1 MEDWKKNTIQ
11 SCPTFVRQIT
21 WGEQNHA
28 LRVGRILWTVYA
40 SLCPSPCFMSAF
52 LAPPTM
58 SPRFPPLSNNSPFCS
73 PLMAT
78 LFTSSDCPH
87 PSFLEQEEH
96 NGAIL
101 TSNRNELIILLRSTP
116 PGPSFYMEPMASDR
130 EWSSSSQEKMLL
142 EDEATYLHPTSL
154 GCLLTCHTHKTWD
167 GKVLK
172 SKCLISLTSN
182 LLLLTKHLDLF
193 GRRCGIC
200 WHNITIW
207 SIVNPHLIKN
217 ISKFVIRIHEEF

>member
-1 MEDWKKNTIQ
+1 MKISNQGHFCWKYWKVWRRKKTIIQ
-11 SCPTFVRQIT
+11 PCPAFVRQIT
-21 WGEQNHA
+21 WGKQNHA
-28 LRVGRILWTVYA
+28 LTVGRMGRTVYA

-101 TSNRNELIILLRSTP
+101 TSNRNELMILLRSTP
-116 PGPSFYMEPMASDR
+116 QGQNFYMEPLEHKIHFLIIYDMK
-130 EWSSSSQEKMLL
+130 EKTHKKKMLFR
-142 EDEATYLHPTSL
+142 DTDSHPIDN
-154 GCLLTCHTHKTWD
+154 K
-167 GKVLK
+167 
-172 SKCLISLTSN
+172 
-182 LLLLTKHLDLF
+182 
-193 GRRCGIC
+193 
-200 WHNITIW
+200 
-207 SIVNPHLIKN
+207 
-217 ISKFVIRIHEEF
+217 

>member
-1 MEDWKKNTIQ
+1 MPYFCKTNYLGK
-11 SCPTFVRQIT
+11 
-21 WGEQNHA
+21 QNHA
-28 LRVGRILWTVYA
+28 LTVGRMGRILWTVYA

-101 TSNRNELIILLRSTP
+101 TSNRNELMILLRSTP

-130 EWSSSSQEKMLL
+130 EWKSRSQEKMLL

-167 GKVLK
+167 GKVLM

-182 LLLLTKHLDLF
+182 LLLFILKSFAVDQISWLVWSTLWYLLTQYYNMNRLLCF
-193 GRRCGIC
+193 RWASACA
-200 WHNITIW
+200 WN
-207 SIVNPHLIKN
+207 VAN
-217 ISKFVIRIHEEF
+217 E

>member
-1 MEDWKKNTIQ
+1 MEWKYQFKATLAENVGKFEKPTIQ
-11 SCPTFVRQIT
+11 PCPTFVRQIT
-21 WGEQNHA
+21 WGKQNHA
-28 LRVGRILWTVYA
+28 LTVGRMGRILWTVYA

-101 TSNRNELIILLRSTP
+101 TSNRNELMILLRSTP
-116 PGPSFYMEPMASDR
+116 QGQNFYMEPLEHKIHFLIIYDMK
-130 EWSSSSQEKMLL
+130 EKTLKKKMLCR
-142 EDEATYLHPTSL
+142 DTDSHPIDN
-154 GCLLTCHTHKTWD
+154 K
-167 GKVLK
+167 
-172 SKCLISLTSN
+172 
-182 LLLLTKHLDLF
+182 
-193 GRRCGIC
+193 
-200 WHNITIW
+200 
-207 SIVNPHLIKN
+207 
-217 ISKFVIRIHEEF
+217 